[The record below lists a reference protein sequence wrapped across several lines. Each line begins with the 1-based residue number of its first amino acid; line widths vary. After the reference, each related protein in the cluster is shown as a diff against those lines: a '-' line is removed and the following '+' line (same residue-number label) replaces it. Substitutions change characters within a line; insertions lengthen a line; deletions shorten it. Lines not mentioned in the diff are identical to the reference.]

1 MKSILSRKDKWDE
14 RPESIRVKLAPLS
27 VTVLKFTPLSEKDLA
42 EISKRDEL
50 KEKKREAREKEKAAI
65 LKEREKQRK
74 ALLRER
80 AKIKDSLKNDLVKK
94 IEEAEKWR
102 P

>member
-1 MKSILSRKDKWDE
+1 MKNLI
-14 RPESIRVKLAPLS
+14 V
-27 VTVLKFTPLSEKDLA
+27 
-42 EISKRDEL
+42 
-50 KEKKREAREKEKAAI
+50 AREKEKAAI

-80 AKIKDSLKNDLVKK
+80 AKIKDSIKNDLVKK